1 MASLLKRIFGLG
13 KQGVEKT
20 LDKYEDK
27 IYLLQ
32 DELKKYKESRIKIND
47 SLVEL
52 KGKQLKNKKDEED
65 LIKLIADLD
74 KGAKKAN
81 SEGKIDLAKEAF
93 HFRTIN
99 SEKLK
104 TLKLNIS
111 STEEAIQKIE
121 NQIKIIDSKIQKM
134 DAKIQ
139 ELKIKDN
146 FTKNVNEINNT
157 IRDIN
162 GIIGGLGDRNDLVD
176 KIETDFY
183 VAEAKIED
191 LDDGD
196 SVERLLNESDTDFN
210 EYIKS
215 LGE

>member
-32 DELKKYKESRIKIND
+32 EELKKYKESKNKIKD

-74 KGAKKAN
+74 RGAKKAN
-81 SEGKIDLAKEAF
+81 SEGKIELAKEAF
-93 HFRTIN
+93 YFRTIN

-104 TLKLNIS
+104 TLQLNIS

-121 NQIKIIDSKIQKM
+121 KQVAIIDAKIQKM

-157 IRDIN
+157 IKDIN
-162 GIIGGLGDRNDLVD
+162 GIIGGLGERNDLVD
-176 KIETDFY
+176 KIETDFC

-196 SVERLLNESDTDFN
+196 SVEKILNESDTDFD